1 MKRNICSGSNEGHPS
16 RHGSSHPL
24 FTLDVL
30 CAHAWPSGIVSE
42 TTATLA
48 TVLDLEPWECRTH
61 LEALKAARHIVRMPT
76 GDLRVFRQSL
86 FHGSTGAGE

>member
-48 TVLDLEPWECRTH
+48 TILDLEPWERHSHFAALRASKH
-61 LEALKAARHIVRMPT
+61 LVRMPT

-86 FHGSTGAGE
+86 FYGSTGGDE